1 LSGRPAVDYPRGPVI
16 GTTYRVRKDRIDT
29 GGAVTLR
36 HDSKLL
42 HIKVGRRYAKTR
54 VLMLVA
60 GLDVRIVTEDGE
72 LIRELTIDPTK
83 TYQGLGDAK
92 GARMS

>member
-1 LSGRPAVDYPRGPVI
+1 MI
-16 GTTYRVRKDRIDT
+16 ETTYRVRKDRIDT

-42 HIKVGRRYAKTR
+42 HIKVGRRYAKMR

-60 GLDVRIVTEDGE
+60 GRDVRIVTEDGE

-83 TYQGLGDAK
+83 TYQGLGKAES
-92 GARMS
+92 ARMS